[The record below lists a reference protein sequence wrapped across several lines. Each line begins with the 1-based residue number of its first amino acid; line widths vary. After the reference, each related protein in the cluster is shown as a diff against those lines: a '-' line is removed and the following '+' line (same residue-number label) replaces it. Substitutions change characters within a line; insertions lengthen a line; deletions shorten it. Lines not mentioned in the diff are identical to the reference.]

1 MTARTIYALTAG
13 HKPVVVTNH
22 FYMRPDI
29 RDSLYTQFFFWC
41 IMDEKEGPILV
52 DQSFTQQ
59 CLDEMNITHT
69 VKEHP
74 LEMLARIGVKPED
87 VRHVILSHLHW
98 DHYAGDTFY
107 PNARYYVHQKE
118 IEYVTGP
125 LMRFHTYAQHY
136 NFKAIENLLHMQF
149 SGRVELLQGDSEPL
163 CNGITCIRMGGHT
176 PGLLS
181 IAIETGRNTKIICS
195 DVIPRYQNISEM
207 TPCGI
212 HYNVTE
218 ALMALEKIKSI
229 AKSTENILPGHDPEI
244 TARYPQTA
252 PGVYRV
258 S

>member
-1 MTARTIYALTAG
+1 MPVRAIYALTAG
-13 HKPVVVTNH
+13 RKPVVVTNH

-29 RDSLYTQFFFWC
+29 REALHTQFFFWC
-41 IMDEKEGPILV
+41 IMDEKEGPVLV

-59 CLDEMNITHT
+59 CLDEMRIAHA

-74 LEMLARIGVKPED
+74 LDLLARIGVKPED
-87 VRHVILSHLHW
+87 VRHVILTHLHW
-98 DHYAGDTFY
+98 DHYAGDNFY

-118 IEYVTGP
+118 LEYVTGP

-136 NFKAIENLLHMQF
+136 NFKALENLIRMRF
-149 SGRVELLQGDSEPL
+149 SGRVQLLEDDNTPV
-163 CNGITCIRMGGHT
+163 CDGITCIRTGGHT

-181 IAIETGRNTKIICS
+181 VAADTDSGTKVICS
-195 DVIPRYQNISEM
+195 DVVPRYRNISEM

-212 HYNVTE
+212 HYDVTE
-218 ALMALEKIKSI
+218 ALTALEKIRHI
-229 AKSTENILPGHDPEI
+229 AKSAENILPGHDPAI
-244 TARYPQTA
+244 TERYPETA

>member
-1 MTARTIYALTAG
+1 
-13 HKPVVVTNH
+13 
-22 FYMRPDI
+22 
-29 RDSLYTQFFFWC
+29 
-41 IMDEKEGPILV
+41 
-52 DQSFTQQ
+52 
-59 CLDEMNITHT
+59 
-69 VKEHP
+69 
-74 LEMLARIGVKPED
+74 
-87 VRHVILSHLHW
+87 
-98 DHYAGDTFY
+98 
-107 PNARYYVHQKE
+107 
-118 IEYVTGP
+118 
-125 LMRFHTYAQHY
+125 MRFHTYAQHY

-163 CNGITCIRMGGHT
+163 CDGITCIRMGGHT

-181 IAIETGRNTKIICS
+181 IAVETGKNTKIICS

-218 ALMALEKIKSI
+218 ALMALEKIESI

>member
-136 NFKAIENLLHMQF
+136 NFKAI
-149 SGRVELLQGDSEPL
+149 
-163 CNGITCIRMGGHT
+163 
-176 PGLLS
+176 
-181 IAIETGRNTKIICS
+181 
-195 DVIPRYQNISEM
+195 
-207 TPCGI
+207 
-212 HYNVTE
+212 
-218 ALMALEKIKSI
+218 
-229 AKSTENILPGHDPEI
+229 
-244 TARYPQTA
+244 
-252 PGVYRV
+252 
-258 S
+258 